1 MTNELGVL
9 GSIESNKYLV
19 FSIVS
24 FIVVCLLMFA
34 YYSKKRVV
42 TKTSKLF
49 VVLMYLSFMNIGC
62 EIIGNFIL
70 PLFNTKEIVIRIFA
84 HIYLILLQTF
94 VAHMVM
100 YTDRV
105 CNDLTGKKRSE
116 KVEKILFYTFVGTSW
131 IVLSIAPVELVWNDS
146 HNQILFI
153 TGLCSKYAFWYCVSY
168 LFCAVYCV
176 LRSQVSVKMK
186 ELIPI
191 YFYCLIGLAVG
202 FFYRYNNSFIFLSF
216 GLSLILFTM
225 YLTVQNPDLHLV
237 ENLNVQ
243 KETADRANAAKSNFL
258 SSMSHEIRTPL
269 NAIVGLSEEIML
281 EEDLPDA
288 VKEDASDMVS
298 ASKTLLEIINNIMD
312 INKIESGKM
321 EVILEP
327 YNIRDELRPI
337 IQELVSQVSSKV
349 SLSINFAEDIP
360 YTLLGDKNHLKTI
373 IRNLVTNSIKFTKEG
388 HINVNIKCI
397 NNFVTNESYLMISVE
412 DTGEGIRS
420 EDIQTLFDKYRKVDV
435 RRDNTISG
443 AGLGLAITKSL
454 LELMGGSINVQSQ
467 FGIGSIFVA
476 QLPQKIAE
484 TKDEEESIPDTIDFS
499 GKSILLVDDN
509 SINLKIGKRI
519 LESFNMTVTDCQ
531 SGQDCINLIR
541 QGKKYDV
548 IFLDMMMP
556 NLTGLDTFAILSKT
570 EGFNT
575 PVMIITADESFGA
588 EEKYLNEGFADYVPK
603 PFNKEVMYRKLN
615 KLFKNGRSDT
625 K

>member
-1 MTNELGVL
+1 MANKLSVL
-9 GSIESNKYLV
+9 ETLEPNRYLV
-19 FSIVS
+19 FSMVS

-49 VVLMYLSFMNIGC
+49 VVLMFLSFATIAC

-70 PLFNTKEIVIRIFA
+70 PLFNVSDLVL
-84 HIYLILLQTF
+84 HLVGHLYLILLETF

-100 YTDRV
+100 YTERV
-105 CNDLTGKKRSE
+105 CDDLSGKKRNKRIE
-116 KVEKILFYTFVGTSW
+116 HIIFYTFVSTSW
-131 IVLSIAPVELVWNDS
+131 IILAITPLELVWSDS
-146 HNQILFI
+146 HNQVLFI
-153 TGLCSKYAFWYCVSY
+153 TGLSSTYAFWYCVSY
-168 LFCAVYCV
+168 LLWAVYYV
-176 LRSQVSVKMK
+176 IRSQVSIKMK

-191 YFYCLIGLAVG
+191 YFYCLIGLVVG
-202 FFYRYNNSFIFLSF
+202 FFYRYNNSLILLSF
-216 GLSLILFTM
+216 GQSLIIFTM

-237 ENLNVQ
+237 ESLNVQ

-258 SSMSHEIRTPL
+258 SNMSHEIRTPL

-281 EEDLPDA
+281 ENDLPEA

-337 IQELVSQVSSKV
+337 IQELVSGVSPKV
-349 SLSINFAEDIP
+349 SLDINFAEDIP

-373 IRNLVTNSIKFTKEG
+373 VRNLVTNSIKFTREG

-420 EDIQTLFDKYRKVDV
+420 EDIQTLFDKYRKIDV

-454 LELMGGSINVQSQ
+454 LELMGGTINVQSQ

-476 QLPQKIAE
+476 QLPQKIAA
-484 TKDEEESIPDTIDFS
+484 TPDTEEEVPDIVDFS

-519 LESFNMTVTDCQ
+519 LESFNMTVTECL

-541 QGKKYDV
+541 AGKKYDV

-556 NLTGLDTFAILSKT
+556 NLTGVDTFAILSKT
-570 EGFNT
+570 DGFNT

-603 PFNKEVMYRKLN
+603 PFNKEVMYKKLN
-615 KLFKNGRSDT
+615 KLFKNGRSG